1 MAMTRITTNMVMRN
15 YQNNLTSTLG
25 GLESSRKQVETGRRF
40 AKSYEDP
47 SSSARA
53 AILERRYSRIEEYL
67 DNVENIQ
74 KWQDS
79 QEDTVM
85 NLSEIA
91 RQIEKE
97 YSVQAVSDTTGETGR
112 TAFAQALEELQRSM
126 VASLN
131 AKYGDTYIM
140 AGNAGKEPPF
150 TLNEKGELLYRGIN
164 VDSDDPNDQAKLAE
178 MAGEHSYVDLGFG
191 LTFGQ
196 NDEIVASS
204 AFDSAM
210 PGINVV
216 GYGKTADGTSK
227 NLITLT
233 GQMAKLLREEEN
245 GGTFDADAYKK
256 LWDQFSEGSEDLRDQ
271 MATIGTKTQLLES
284 TQNRLENEKLAI
296 TEQFDKAVNIEPA
309 EAIMNY
315 SWAQYAYNT
324 ALKVGTSIITP
335 SLLDFMK

>member
-1 MAMTRITTNMVMRN
+1 MAITRITTNMVMRN

-40 AKSYEDP
+40 AQSYEDP
-47 SSSARA
+47 TSSARA
-53 AILERRYSRIEEYL
+53 AILERRYSRTEEYL
-67 DNVENIQ
+67 ENVANIQ

-79 QEDTVM
+79 QEDVVM
-85 NLSEIA
+85 KLSEIA

-97 YSVQAVSDTTGETGR
+97 YSVQAVSDTSGETGR
-112 TAFAQALEELQRSM
+112 TAFAQALEEMQRSM

-131 AKYGDTYIM
+131 TKYGDTYIM
-140 AGNAGKEPPF
+140 AGNEGKEPPF
-150 TLNEKGELLYRGIN
+150 TLNEKGELLYRGLN
-164 VDSDDPNDQAKLAE
+164 VDDPAAKAELDKLAK
-178 MAGEHSYVDLGFG
+178 EHSYVDLGFG
-191 LTFGQ
+191 LTFGA
-196 NDEIVASS
+196 NGDIVSSS

-216 GYGKTADGTSK
+216 GYGLTDKGLSK

-245 GGTFDADAYKK
+245 GGTFDSAKYKE
-256 LWDQFSEGSEDLRDQ
+256 LWEQFSEGSEDLRDQ
-271 MATIGTKTQLLES
+271 MATIGTKTQLLRS
-284 TQNRLENEKLAI
+284 TEDRLENEKLAI
-296 TEQFDKAVNIEPA
+296 TQQFDKAVNIEPA

>member
-1 MAMTRITTNMVMRN
+1 MAITRITTNMVMRN

-40 AKSYEDP
+40 AQSYEDP
-47 SSSARA
+47 TSSARA
-53 AILERRYSRIEEYL
+53 AILERRYSRTEEYL
-67 DNVENIQ
+67 ENVANIQ

-79 QEDTVM
+79 QEDVVM
-85 NLSEIA
+85 KLSEIA

-97 YSVQAVSDTTGETGR
+97 YSVQAVSDTSGETGR

-140 AGNAGKEPPF
+140 AGNEGKEPPF
-150 TLNEKGELLYRGIN
+150 KLENGKLLYRGLD
-164 VDSDDPNDQAKLAE
+164 VDDPGNQAKLDKLAK
-178 MAGEHSYVDLGFG
+178 EHSYVDLGFG
-191 LTFGQ
+191 LTFGA
-196 NDEIVASS
+196 NKEIVSSS

-216 GYGKTADGTSK
+216 GYGQTDKGLSK

-233 GQMAKLLREEEN
+233 GQMAELLRAEEN
-245 GGTFDADAYKK
+245 GGTFDSAKYKE
-256 LWDQFSEGSEDLRDQ
+256 LWEQFSEGSEDLRDQ
-271 MATIGTKTQLLES
+271 MATIGTKSQLLQS
-284 TQNRLENEKLAI
+284 TEDRLENEKLAI
-296 TEQFDKAVNIEPA
+296 TQQFDKAVNIEPA

>member
-40 AKSYEDP
+40 AQSYEDP
-47 SSSARA
+47 TSSARA
-53 AILERRYSRIEEYL
+53 AILERRYSRTEEYL
-67 DNVENIQ
+67 ENVANTQ

-79 QEDTVM
+79 QEDVVM
-85 NLSEIA
+85 TLSDIA
-91 RQIEKE
+91 RKIEKE
-97 YSVQAVSDTTGETGR
+97 YSVQAVSDTNAQTGR
-112 TAFAQALEELQRSM
+112 SAFAQALEELQRSM

-140 AGNAGKEPPF
+140 AGNKGKEPPF
-150 TLNEKGELLYRGIN
+150 TLNEQGELLYRGVN
-164 VDSDDPNDQAKLAE
+164 VDDTNAQADLDKLAK
-178 MAGEHSYVDLGFG
+178 EHSYVDLGFG

-227 NLITLT
+227 NLIILT
-233 GQMAKLLREEEN
+233 GQMAELLRAEEN
-245 GGTFDADAYKK
+245 GGTFNPEAYKK
-256 LWDQFSEGSEDLRDQ
+256 LWDQFSEGSENLRDQ
-271 MATIGTKTQLLES
+271 MATIGTKTQQLEA

-296 TEQFDKAVNIEPA
+296 TQQFDKAVNIEPA